1 MFSYA
6 ARYFVAS
13 EMVVVCCSDPDVAVT
28 VTVDCELPEISVPP
42 PQPFSV
48 STPTAL
54 TTSSS
59 ISSTRRRFFQPNRP
73 SAAASTDPG
82 SNGPGFLGRAASEN
96 KLAVEMLSV
105 VDAGPLDGVT
115 VFGEKA
121 QVAPAGSPEQPKDT
135 CELKPPTGTIEI
147 VVVPLNPD
155 VTVIDV
161 GEAETEKSAAIKLM
175 VYAADATELFA

>member
-1 MFSYA
+1 
-6 ARYFVAS
+6 
-13 EMVVVCCSDPDVAVT
+13 
-28 VTVDCELPEISVPP
+28 
-42 PQPFSV
+42 
-48 STPTAL
+48 
-54 TTSSS
+54 
-59 ISSTRRRFFQPNRP
+59 
-73 SAAASTDPG
+73 
-82 SNGPGFLGRAASEN
+82 LGRAASEN

-115 VFGEKA
+115 VLGEKA